1 MAAAIVITRDA
12 AAFSKNNPTV
22 DITLKLKY
30 TILKIDIDVSIY
42 KIPRNGDKV
51 NKNDRIN
58 RSNLHQRKFP
68 KNRTFLRRNI
78 IRHNI

>member
-30 TILKIDIDVSIY
+30 TILKIDIVC
-42 KIPRNGDKV
+42 
-51 NKNDRIN
+51 
-58 RSNLHQRKFP
+58 LHIQNTEK
-68 KNRTFLRRNI
+68 RR
-78 IRHNI
+78 